1 MIDKIKEN
9 ISRLLIS
16 NKLKNIVL
24 NEHDFSEAFKRSGSF
39 LILMPE
45 DERDFRASYVVLDY
59 LEQVNKA
66 LKILTRDYRISLLP
80 AKYRNKATEFGVA
93 DLNKLELPTHKMIEK
108 LSQMRFDSVIDLNR
122 KEDLFYSY
130 ASNLVNAKIR
140 IGFSKKGADKYYN
153 LQIANNDIDSDKSY
167 NNFLN
172 CLKMF

>member
-9 ISRLLIS
+9 ISRFLIS

-80 AKYRNKATEFGVA
+80 AKYRNKATEFGV
-93 DLNKLELPTHKMIEK
+93 
-108 LSQMRFDSVIDLNR
+108 
-122 KEDLFYSY
+122 
-130 ASNLVNAKIR
+130 
-140 IGFSKKGADKYYN
+140 
-153 LQIANNDIDSDKSY
+153 SDFK
-167 NNFLN
+167 
-172 CLKMF
+172 

>member
-1 MIDKIKEN
+1 MIELLKEN

-16 NKLKNIVL
+16 RKLKSHFIS
-24 NEHDFSEAFKRSGSF
+24 EHDFSEAFKRSGSF

-45 DERDFRASYVVLDY
+45 DEKDFRASYVVLDY
-59 LEQVNKA
+59 LEQVNKS
-66 LKILTRDYRISLLP
+66 LRILTRDYRISLLP

-93 DLNKLELPTHKMIEK
+93 DLNRLELPTHKMIEK
-108 LSQMRFDSVIDLNR
+108 LSKMKFDSVIDLNR

-130 ASNLVNAKIR
+130 ASNLVNSKTR
-140 IGFSKKGADKYYN
+140 IGFTKKGSDKYYN
-153 LQIANNDIDSDKSY
+153 FQIANNDVDSNKSY